1 MSTQDISMVS
11 NILLGISNPNK
22 EIRTNSI
29 NKLQELSNN
38 LGALTFCLIEIA
50 SKTSND
56 SNEKTIKTTALI
68 LGRKIVETKS
78 KEDWKNIPN
87 DIKESIKEK
96 AFTLLNSEID
106 PYLNSKICDL
116 IQALMVK
123 ILDCDEEWPQI
134 KSLAFSIINFDPSD
148 NSLCMEI
155 FKKNIMY

>member
-1 MSTQDISMVS
+1 MTTEDISMVCDV
-11 NILLGISNPNK
+11 LLGISNPNK

-87 DIKESIKEK
+87 DIKESIELEEISYGYLIDYSYESDIIELMNLEVWKTEK
-96 AFTLLNSEID
+96 HCILN
-106 PYLNSKICDL
+106 
-116 IQALMVK
+116 
-123 ILDCDEEWPQI
+123 
-134 KSLAFSIINFDPSD
+134 
-148 NSLCMEI
+148 
-155 FKKNIMY
+155 